1 MTLSISSTGFNALVL
16 LCTPMFNFFLV
27 MGQTKQE
34 HAVIM
39 EVGLM
44 LNSPEERAI
53 ASAAYDML
61 FENPGK
67 VG

>member
-1 MTLSISSTGFNALVL
+1 MTLSISSSGFNALVL
-16 LCTPMFNFFLV
+16 LCTPMFDLFLG
-27 MGQTKQE
+27 MGQKKQE
-34 HAVIM
+34 HADIM
-39 EVGLM
+39 EISLR